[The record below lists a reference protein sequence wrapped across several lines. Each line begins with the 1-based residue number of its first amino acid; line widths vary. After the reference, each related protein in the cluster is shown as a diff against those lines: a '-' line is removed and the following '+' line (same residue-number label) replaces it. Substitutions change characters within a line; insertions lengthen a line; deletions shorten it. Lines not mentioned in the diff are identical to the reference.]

1 MARYDNI
8 PEYDINLNG
17 AGLKVGIVM
26 ARFTLDVCEGLLSA
40 CTAEL
45 QRLGVAAGDITIATV
60 PGALEIPLVLQQM
73 AQTGRYNALVA
84 LGAVIRGETY
94 HFEVVSN
101 DSCRGVLE
109 VQLETGIP
117 IANGILTTENDDQ
130 ALVRMQV
137 KGADCAQAAVEM
149 ANLLKAISH

>member
-8 PEYDINLNG
+8 PEHDINLNG
-17 AGLKVGIVM
+17 TGLKVGIVM

-45 QRLGVAAGDITIATV
+45 QRLGVAAGDIAIATV
-60 PGALEIPLVLQQM
+60 PGALEIPLVLQTM
-73 AQTGRYNALVA
+73 AQTGKYDALVA

-109 VQLETGIP
+109 VQLKTGVP

-149 ANLLKAISH
+149 ANLLKAVGK

>member
-8 PEYDINLNG
+8 PEHDINLNG

-60 PGALEIPLVLQQM
+60 PGALEIPLVLQTM
-73 AQTGRYNALVA
+73 AQTGKYDALVA

-94 HFEVVSN
+94 HFEAVSN

-109 VQLETGIP
+109 VQLKTGVP

-149 ANLLKAISH
+149 ANLLKAVGK